1 MLGSNVPT
9 IGGFHTGFK
18 WGDKWGCEVI
28 QIYITL
34 SRRWNVPELT
44 KEEISK
50 FKMAWQASS
59 VKEVVAHV
67 PYLVNLAS
75 SNKELYRKSIERLLT
90 EISRAIKFGVSLLVL
105 HPGSYGKSKKEE
117 GIKRIIEAL
126 NIVFQEIDFPG
137 KILLETMAG
146 QGTTIGSR
154 FEELA
159 LILEKVKKPE
169 SLGICLDT
177 GHLFMAGYDIRG
189 YEGYQK
195 VLEEF
200 DKIIGIEKIKAI
212 HLNDSKAG
220 LGSRSD
226 RHACIGEG
234 KLGLQVF
241 HAILRDERFKGIP
254 KILEIPERDT
264 RSEENLKLLRKLQ
277 KRIELLPEE
286 KREPT
291 QLILNFEER
300 R

>member
-34 SRRWNVPELT
+34 SRRWNVSELT

-50 FKMAWQASS
+50 FKMAWQESS

-75 SNKELYRKSIERLLT
+75 LDKELYQKSIERLLT

-105 HPGSYGKSKKEE
+105 HPGSYGNSKKEE
-117 GIKRIIEAL
+117 GIKRVIEAL
-126 NIVFQEIDFPG
+126 NSVLQEIDFPG

-146 QGTTIGSR
+146 QGTMIGSR

-159 LILEKVKKPE
+159 LILERVKRPE

-189 YEGYQK
+189 YKGWES
-195 VLEEF
+195 VLNEF
-200 DKIIGIEKIKAI
+200 DKLIGIEKIGAI
-212 HLNDSKAG
+212 HLNDSKTD
-220 LGSRSD
+220 LGSRND
-226 RHACIGEG
+226 RHDCIGEG
-234 KLGLQVF
+234 KLGLQTF
-241 HAILRDERFKGIP
+241 QAILKDKRFHNIP

-264 RSEENLKLLRKLQ
+264 KSKDNLELLRKISKKL
-277 KRIELLPEE
+277 KI
-286 KREPT
+286 
-291 QLILNFEER
+291 
-300 R
+300 

>member
-44 KEEISK
+44 NEEISK
-50 FKMAWQASS
+50 FKMAWQEST

-75 SNKELYRKSIERLLT
+75 PDKELYRKSIKRLLT
-90 EISRAIKFGVSLLVL
+90 ESSRATKFGVSLLVL
-105 HPGSYGKSKKEE
+105 HPGSYGKSKKED
-117 GIKRIIEAL
+117 GIKRIAEAL
-126 NIVFQEIDFPG
+126 ESVVQEINSPLM
-137 KILLETMAG
+137 ILLETMAG

-159 LILEKVKKPE
+159 LILEKVKRPE

-195 VLEEF
+195 ILNEF
-200 DKIIGIEKIKAI
+200 DRIIGIEKIKAI
-212 HLNDSKAG
+212 HLNDSKTG
-220 LGSRSD
+220 LESRSD

-234 KLGLQVF
+234 KLELQVF
-241 HAILRDERFKGIP
+241 HAILRDERFKRIP

-264 RSEENLKLLRKLQ
+264 RSQDNLKLLRNLQ
-277 KRIELLPEE
+277 KRIDPLPDE
-286 KREPT
+286 KYEPT
-291 QLILNFEER
+291 QLILSFEKR

>member
-18 WGDKWGCEVI
+18 WGDRWGCEVI

-34 SRRWNVPELT
+34 SRRWNVPELA
-44 KEEISK
+44 KGEISK
-50 FKMAWQASS
+50 FKMAWQESS

-75 SNKELYRKSIERLLT
+75 QDKELYQKSIERLLI

-105 HPGSYGKSKKEE
+105 HPGSYGKSRREK
-117 GIKRIIEAL
+117 GVKRIIDAL
-126 NIVFQEIDFPG
+126 NSIFQEIDFPG

-195 VLEEF
+195 ILDEF
-200 DKIIGIEKIKAI
+200 DRIIGIEKIKAI
-212 HLNDSKAG
+212 HLNDSKTD
-220 LGSRSD
+220 LGRRVD
-226 RHACIGEG
+226 RHASIGEG
-234 KLGLQVF
+234 KLGLQTF
-241 HAILRDERFKGIP
+241 QAILKDERFKGVP

-264 RSEENLKLLRKLQ
+264 KSKNNLELLRKLLERD
-277 KRIELLPEE
+277 K
-286 KREPT
+286 
-291 QLILNFEER
+291 IL
-300 R
+300 

>member
-34 SRRWNVPELT
+34 SRRWNVSELT

-50 FKMAWQASS
+50 FKMAWQESS

-75 SNKELYRKSIERLLT
+75 LDKELYQKSIERLLT

-105 HPGSYGKSKKEE
+105 HPGSYGNSKKEE
-117 GIKRIIEAL
+117 GIKRVIEAL
-126 NIVFQEIDFPG
+126 NSVLQEIDFPG

-195 VLEEF
+195 ILNEF
-200 DKIIGIEKIKAI
+200 DRIIGIEKIKAI
-212 HLNDSKAG
+212 HLNDSKTG
-220 LGSRSD
+220 LESRSD

-241 HAILRDERFKGIP
+241 HAILRDEKFKGIP

-264 RSEENLKLLRKLQ
+264 KSKDNLELLRNLQ
-277 KRIELLPEE
+277 KRTDLLPKE
-286 KREPT
+286 KQDPI
-291 QLILNFEER
+291 QLTLKEVI
-300 R
+300 

>member
-34 SRRWNVPELT
+34 SRRWNVSALT

-50 FKMAWQASS
+50 FKMAWQESS

-75 SNKELYRKSIERLLT
+75 PDKKLYQKSIERLLT

-105 HPGSYGKSKKEE
+105 HPGSYGNSKKEE
-117 GIKRIIEAL
+117 GIKRVIEAL
-126 NIVFQEIDFPG
+126 NSVLQEIDFPG

-146 QGTTIGSR
+146 QGTTVGSR

-159 LILEKVKKPE
+159 LILEKVKRPE

-195 VLEEF
+195 ILNEF
-200 DKIIGIEKIKAI
+200 DRIIGIEKIKAI
-212 HLNDSKAG
+212 HLNDSKTG

-264 RSEENLKLLRKLQ
+264 KSKDNLELLRNLQ
-277 KRIELLPEE
+277 KRTDLLPKE
-286 KREPT
+286 KQDPI
-291 QLILNFEER
+291 QLTLKEVI
-300 R
+300 

>member
-50 FKMAWQASS
+50 FKMAWQESS

-75 SNKELYRKSIERLLT
+75 PDKKLYQKSIERLLT

-105 HPGSYGKSKKEE
+105 HPGSYGNSKKEE
-117 GIKRIIEAL
+117 GIKRVIEAL
-126 NIVFQEIDFPG
+126 NSILQEIDFPG

-159 LILEKVKKPE
+159 LILEKVKRPE

-177 GHLFMAGYDIRG
+177 GHLFMAGYDIRE

-195 VLEEF
+195 ILNEF
-200 DKIIGIEKIKAI
+200 DRIIGIEKIRAI
-212 HLNDSKAG
+212 HLNDSKTG
-220 LGSRSD
+220 LESRSD

-241 HAILRDERFKGIP
+241 HAILRDEKFKGIP

-264 RSEENLKLLRKLQ
+264 KSKDNLELLRNLQ
-277 KRIELLPEE
+277 KRTDLLPKE
-286 KREPT
+286 KQDPI
-291 QLILNFEER
+291 QLTLKEVI
-300 R
+300 